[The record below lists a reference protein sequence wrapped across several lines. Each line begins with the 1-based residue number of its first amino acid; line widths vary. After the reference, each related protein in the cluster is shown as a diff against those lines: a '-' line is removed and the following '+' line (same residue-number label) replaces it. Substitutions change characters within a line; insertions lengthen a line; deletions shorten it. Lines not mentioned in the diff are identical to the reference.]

1 MHNMLH
7 SKRECEAVLFLNAI
21 VSITLICNKA
31 KIMKYAVITKV
42 RLESTKVSHT
52 QNIVALW

>member
-1 MHNMLH
+1 M
-7 SKRECEAVLFLNAI
+7 LFLNAI